1 MIFVLLGMVF
11 GWQRHHILYAA
22 LSSFFLF
29 LLFPPQ
35 KLSLLLSSSFSFFF
49 VSSSPGLGP
58 IYFFCSWWWWPAF
71 CALLR
76 RAGGERR
83 RRLAPLRTQGIERGE
98 RFDKFVSKK
107 MDQTPFPI
115 SSFSG
120 SKFRLNIDTLTYP
133 LLIFFLSFTTV
144 PQNQKKKRLFL
155 HLQRLFQTPLLFFSP
170 FLSFSFSPFLEAGS
184 AKKPSSSSSSSSS
197 DRRLS
202 GRGAIN
208 PGFLFQFVSPL
219 VQESAMWRVS
229 EIGIPSFPSFFLKKE
244 VLPSLF
250 FWQIPHV
257 YNFSVPVPIFF
268 RPPCFL
274 APKEIGKEEREISR
288 LLRFPPSLC
297 RVYL

>member
-184 AKKPSSSSSSSSS
+184 AKVLLLFLLLFRPSAVGSRCDQSWFSFSIC
-197 DRRLS
+197 LS
-202 GRGAIN
+202 VGTGISNVARFRNRN
-208 PGFLFQFVSPL
+208 PK
-219 VQESAMWRVS
+219 
-229 EIGIPSFPSFFLKKE
+229 FPKFFLKRSIALHYFMANPAH
-244 VLPSLF
+244 VTITFLF
-250 FWQIPHV
+250 RFQ
-257 YNFSVPVPIFF
+257 SS
-268 RPPCFL
+268 FL
-274 APKEIGKEEREISR
+274 
-288 LLRFPPSLC
+288 LLVSWHQR
-297 RVYL
+297 R